1 MSVAFQCPSCLR
13 SLRYDKGDT
22 PFQVCYHCK
31 GKIIVPSTVVRQVE
45 IEGETPTE
53 YALREQR
60 DLKLAEIQNEL
71 NAGRKIE
78 AIKTF
83 RETFGADLRT
93 AKEAI
98 DRLEANKKV
107 KIARDDLRE
116 NYSAMQEGLAPTT
129 SAQNSLAK
137 KDEQPKIMQLI
148 MTLIYIAIGVA
159 VFFWLMD

>member
-1 MSVAFQCPSCLR
+1 MSAVFQCPSCLKN
-13 SLRYDKGDT
+13 LRYDNGDT
-22 PFQVCYHCK
+22 PFQTCYHCK
-31 GKIIVPSTVVRQVE
+31 GKIIVPSTVVHQVE
-45 IEGETPTE
+45 IEDERPTE

-78 AIKTF
+78 AIKAF

-107 KIARDDLRE
+107 RIARENLRE
-116 NYSAMQEGLAPTT
+116 NYSAMQAGIGPTT
-129 SAQNSLAK
+129 SAQTNLANK
-137 KDEQPKIMQLI
+137 GEQPKIMQLI

-159 VFFWLMD
+159 VFLWIMD

>member
-13 SLRYDKGDT
+13 KLYYENGDT
-22 PFQVCYHCK
+22 PFQVCFHCK
-31 GKIIVPSTVVRQVE
+31 GKIIVPSTVVHQVE
-45 IEGETPTE
+45 IKEERPTE

-60 DLKLAEIQNEL
+60 DRKLAEIQSEL

-107 KIARDDLRE
+107 KIAREDLRE
-116 NYSAMQEGLAPTT
+116 NFSALQESIAPKT
-129 SAQNSLAK
+129 SAQTNLTQTG
-137 KDEQPKIMQLI
+137 EPPKIGQLI

-159 VFFWLMD
+159 VFFWFME